1 MRKRL
6 FLIVVLAL
14 ALVLLFTCSS
24 CRKKNTSL
32 DKFEQLVLSTSA
44 SENDGEAFA
53 SAIYVVI
60 PSKASFELSSRAKAL
75 AETLSEK
82 TGIETFLKYDSEP
95 TVDGTFELLLGYT
108 SRLISIENLGDLRDD
123 DYICRYDR
131 GCIVLGGKSES
142 ATIAALQRFESDILP
157 GASHAAIMSENAHFE
172 VYGEYEVEKPTLN
185 GYPIYEYTILYS
197 EKSYEIADLLQRC
210 VQEKLGYTLSAV
222 SIESYDSQDG
232 RCISLVLDDSLG
244 SAARIDCKDGDIVL
258 SAPDLC
264 GLSLSAAT
272 FTSELCEAVSNGTA
286 QVTVEDSRALD
297 YRKSGID
304 IAFGFADNSGGS
316 DISFLLGLAEAIRK
330 TDSAIICFYPTDKSL
345 ADDIILN
352 CPTTRTPLTFD
363 LGNGKCLPVLYNTAD
378 FSSLTAEQHD
388 GTVWIS
394 AMAKDGKSWSIRIDD
409 NSGEDI
415 IYHSDEILLL
425 SGTRLEDGKID
436 VLASATYGGN
446 ENLIYSESA
455 LCIKS
460 ETVAEYSDQNSYY
473 GILST
478 ELVEKYHESYV
489 ALKDAL
495 K

>member
-6 FLIVVLAL
+6 FLILVLAL

-32 DKFEQLVLSTSA
+32 DKFEQLILSTSA
-44 SENDGEAFA
+44 SEENGEAFA

-60 PSKASFELSSRAKAL
+60 PSKASVELSSRAKAL
-75 AETLSEK
+75 ADTLSEK

-142 ATIAALQRFESDILP
+142 ATIAALERFESDILP
-157 GASHAAIMSENAHFE
+157 GASHAAIMSENANFE
-172 VYGEYEVEKPTLN
+172 VYGEYELEELTIN

-197 EKSYEIADLLQRC
+197 EESCEIAELLQRY
-210 VQEKLGYTLSAV
+210 VREKTGYTLSANPN
-222 SIESYDSQDG
+222 ESNDAQAG
-232 RCISLVLDDSLG
+232 RCISLALDDSLG
-244 SAARIDCKDGDIVL
+244 SAARIDCKNGDIVL

-264 GLSLSAAT
+264 GLSLSAAI
-272 FTSELCEAVSNGTA
+272 FTSELCEALSNGTS
-286 QVTVEDSRALD
+286 QVTIEDSRALD
-297 YRKSGID
+297 YSKSGID
-304 IAFGFADNSGGS
+304 IAFGFANTSGEP
-316 DISFLLGLAEAIRK
+316 DISFLLSLAEAIRK
-330 TDSAIICFYPTDKSL
+330 TDSSIICFYPTDKSL
-345 ADDIILN
+345 AGDINLN
-352 CPTTRTPLTFD
+352 CPTTRTALTLD
-363 LGNGKCLPVLYNTAD
+363 VGNGKCLPVLYNTAD

-388 GTVWIS
+388 GTVWIT
-394 AMAKDGKSWSIRIDD
+394 AVATDGKSWKVRIDD

-425 SGTRLEDGKID
+425 SGTRLGDGKID
-436 VLASATYGGN
+436 VLASATYGGI
-446 ENLIYSESA
+446 ENLVYSESA
-455 LCIKS
+455 LCTES
-460 ETVAEYSDQNSYY
+460 ETVAEYSNQNRYY

>member
-44 SENDGEAFA
+44 SEDDGEAFA

-142 ATIAALQRFESDILP
+142 ATIAALERFESNILP

-172 VYGEYEVEKPTLN
+172 VYGEYELEELTLN

-197 EKSYEIADLLQRC
+197 EESCEIAELLQRY
-210 VQEKLGYTLSAV
+210 VREKTGYTLFANPN
-222 SIESYDSQDG
+222 ESNDAQAG
-232 RCISLVLDDSLG
+232 RCISLALDDSLG

-272 FTSELCEAVSNGTA
+272 FTSELCEALSNGIS
-286 QVTVEDSRALD
+286 QVTIEDSRALD
-297 YRKSGID
+297 YSKSSID
-304 IAFGFADNSGGS
+304 IAFGFANTSGEP
-316 DISFLLGLAEAIRK
+316 DISFLLSLAEAIRK
-330 TDSAIICFYPTDKSL
+330 TDSSIICFYPTDKSL
-345 ADDIILN
+345 AGDIILN
-352 CPTTRTPLTFD
+352 CPTTRTALTLD
-363 LGNGKCLPVLYNTAD
+363 IGNGKCLPVLYNTAD
-378 FSSLTAEQHD
+378 FSSVTAEQHD

-394 AMAKDGKSWSIRIDD
+394 AVATDGKSWKVRIDD

-425 SGTRLEDGKID
+425 SGTRLGDGKID
-436 VLASATYGGN
+436 VLASATYGGI
-446 ENLIYSESA
+446 ENLVYSESA
-455 LCIKS
+455 LCTES
-460 ETVAEYSDQNSYY
+460 ETVAEYSNQNRYY